1 MAGVAEVLIETQQIL
16 REGFMRL
23 NVFSIV
29 TTAALLAVA
38 CGGGSAP
45 KAESTAITDHPTTAA
60 AASAAGEL
68 VVPGARFD
76 QPSGWSFREPSSSM
90 RLAEAEIPGEAGPAT
105 LTVFF
110 FGAGGGGGTDANL
123 ERWAGQVEA
132 AAGTEPV
139 RGAYEVGGFSV
150 STIAVDGTLL
160 PSRMGG
166 GPSEPVPG
174 SKLVGAV
181 VEGPGGPWFFKM
193 TGPAA
198 TVTAAEPAFDA
209 MLRSVR
215 P

>member
-1 MAGVAEVLIETQQIL
+1 
-16 REGFMRL
+16 MRL
-23 NVFSIV
+23 NIYSII
-29 TTAALLAVA
+29 TTAALLAVG

-45 KAESTAITDHPTTAA
+45 KAESSAISDHPASA
-60 AASAAGEL
+60 AASAEGEL
-68 VVPGARFD
+68 AVPGARFD

-90 RLAEAEIPGEAGPAT
+90 RLAEAEIPGDAGPAT

-132 AAGTEPV
+132 DPGTEPV
-139 RGAYEVGGFSV
+139 RGAYEVDGFSV
-150 STIAVDGTLL
+150 STIAVEGTLL
-160 PSRMGG
+160 PSRRGG